1 MEFIHYADGEALSC
15 TSIEPAA
22 PTDPA
27 APGTGRARVVIMHGA
42 GIGSQQRSLPLARD
56 FAAAG
61 HASLAFDF
69 SGHGRSSGTLEELS
83 LERRLRQ
90 ALAVIEAFAPDGDPL
105 MLVGFS
111 MSGQTVAD
119 LTSHLGSRVEAVC
132 LCAPAAYGPEA
143 WPVPFGDGF
152 TDLIR
157 RPGSWRPSTVFATFE
172 AFTGRAVLVVP
183 ERDEVIP
190 PEVTAGIEQA
200 LRAKSR
206 FSKMVLDGADHQLG
220 RWLTEHPEHRAR
232 LVALMTDPAL
242 STSGDLAGPG
252 TSPG

>member
-22 PTDPA
+22 LTDPA
-27 APGTGRARVVIMHGA
+27 ASGTDRARVVIMHGA

-90 ALAVIEAFAPDGDPL
+90 ALAVI
-105 MLVGFS
+105 
-111 MSGQTVAD
+111 
-119 LTSHLGSRVEAVC
+119 
-132 LCAPAAYGPEA
+132 
-143 WPVPFGDGF
+143 
-152 TDLIR
+152 
-157 RPGSWRPSTVFATFE
+157 E